1 MCYGKANVFFALTRC
16 EAIPLNVEDES
27 EGLRNEALNEA
38 FKDIFVFLEGTHHFV
53 HSQHFFYLCAIIP
66 ALLFCLISC
75 YFTDFLSPV

>member
-38 FKDIFVFLEGTHHFV
+38 FKDIFVFFHF
-53 HSQHFFYLCAIIP
+53 QYFFI
-66 ALLFCLISC
+66 F
-75 YFTDFLSPV
+75 VQ